1 MRFFVFKVL
10 MPCPECGGSV
20 ALEGPHLHVVC
31 NACKSTLELVPENWK
46 GALAFRQYAAEFSL
60 TEGKT
65 RGSSLTNGE
74 LKLLVRWGP
83 GRPMCPG
90 CGAPM
95 RTEAVP
101 PGSDGT
107 LSCTCGQSMS
117 ALPVP
122 DWLRQVVP
130 TAVQLFGAAREG
142 IPEHLEA
149 VTTSAAQKPVLFG
162 CPRCGAGLD
171 IATESPRILT
181 CKYCDSDLY
190 LPDPLWHA
198 LHPVKKRTPFW
209 VAFME

>member
-20 ALEGPHLHVVC
+20 ALEGPHLRVVC
-31 NACKSTLELVPENWK
+31 TACKSTLELVPENWK
-46 GALAFRQYAAEFSL
+46 GALAFRQYEAEFSL

-83 GRPMCPG
+83 GRPICSG

-107 LSCTCGQSMS
+107 LSCTCGQSMTV
-117 ALPVP
+117 LPVP

-130 TAVQLFGAAREG
+130 TAVQLFGAARE
-142 IPEHLEA
+142 
-149 VTTSAAQKPVLFG
+149 
-162 CPRCGAGLD
+162 D
-171 IATESPRILT
+171 
-181 CKYCDSDLY
+181 
-190 LPDPLWHA
+190 
-198 LHPVKKRTPFW
+198 TPNISRP
-209 VAFME
+209 